1 MPRVLKLADYKKQ
14 GRLTFKRIVKS
25 NDEPS
30 VVKSLGDHVWFFEEE
45 ENYEK
50 IKIEIKWVNKYCK
63 IIEIV

>member
-14 GRLTFKRIVKS
+14 GRLTFKRKVKS
-25 NDEPS
+25 NDEPYI
-30 VVKSLGDHVWFFEEE
+30 VKSLGDHVWFYEEDDE
-45 ENYEK
+45 YEK